1 MKNDVTLKM
10 QTIIFEAQSKTEVVQ
25 IQKDS
30 THVQLRMSLQNVQ
43 RTPIW
48 NPCVYDTRKWF

>member
-25 IQKDS
+25 IQNDS

-43 RTPIW
+43 RTPL
-48 NPCVYDTRKWF
+48 